1 MKPFARSDRVGGQIK
16 KALSDMLLKDINDP
30 RLDNTIITGVK
41 MSRDLRTA
49 IIYFVKTGSK
59 SNRKGV
65 EEGFKSAFGYLKRKL
80 ARQLGL
86 RYMPELKFYYDESFD
101 YGEQIDKLLNSSMI
115 ENGTDS

>member
-1 MKPFARSDRVGGQIK
+1 MKPFARSDRVAGQIK
-16 KALSDMLLKDINDP
+16 KALSDMLIKDINDP
-30 RLDNTIITGVK
+30 RLENTIITGVS

-49 IIYFVKTGSK
+49 RIYFVKTGSK
-59 SNRKGV
+59 ANRENV
-65 EEGFKSAFGYLKRKL
+65 EDGFKSAFGYVKRKL

-101 YGEQIDKLLNSSMI
+101 YGEHIDNLLNSSMI